1 MNDLPT
7 PPPTAAP
14 PDVRQ
19 PPGPRRKRRR
29 DLQAMHRRAQRLR
42 WRWVRPPD
50 EPVAPRPIRL
60 WLPLT
65 PLLILFAPF
74 ALLIAGIAVFLPRPL
89 GMNPAHLVLG
99 VGRTL
104 LALSGT
110 HVEVEAPGAS
120 VLIKIF

>member
-7 PPPTAAP
+7 PPTAAAP
-14 PDVRQ
+14 PEVRQ
-19 PPGPRRKRRR
+19 PPRPPRERRR
-29 DLQAMHRRAQRLR
+29 DLQAMQRRAQRLR
-42 WRWVRPPD
+42 WRWVRPPE
-50 EPVAPRPIRL
+50 EPTTPRPIRL

-110 HVEVEAPGAS
+110 HVEIEAPGAS